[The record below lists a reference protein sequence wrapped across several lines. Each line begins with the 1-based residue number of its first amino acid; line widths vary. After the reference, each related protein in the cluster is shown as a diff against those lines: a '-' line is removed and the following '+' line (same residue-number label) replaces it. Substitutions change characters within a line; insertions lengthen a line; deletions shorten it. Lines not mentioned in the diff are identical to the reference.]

1 MTRQYV
7 SIKFRPGDTRAY
19 TYHNDG
25 KPVNRGDKI
34 VVETARGKQTVT
46 VFDIVDEAPPFV
58 TKSII
63 LPVDPKA
70 ALIDE

>member
-1 MTRQYV
+1 MTRQYL
-7 SIKFRPGDTRAY
+7 SIKFRPGDSRAY

-25 KPVNRGDKI
+25 DPVNRGDKV

-46 VFDIVDEAPPFV
+46 VFDIVDEAPRFV

-63 LPVDPKA
+63 PTVDPKA
-70 ALIDE
+70 TLIDE